1 VELNNQRRTAS
12 RKTVY
17 GVYLGNVIKMV
28 NVNARWVC
36 ESFGAEG
43 ELKMLD
49 DVIKYCEEEK
59 ERVKQIWKL
68 GGMTQ

>member
-1 VELNNQRRTAS
+1 MGIGDKERR
-12 RKTVY
+12 
-17 GVYLGNVIKMV
+17 L
-28 NVNARWVC
+28 
-36 ESFGAEG
+36 SFGAEG

>member
-1 VELNNQRRTAS
+1 
-12 RKTVY
+12 
-17 GVYLGNVIKMV
+17 MV

-68 GGMTQ
+68 GGMSQ